1 MNALGKLTDCGK
13 NSSIFTGG
21 PSKQVDIQQSWVHGH
36 TLKVYDFFTAVE
48 AIQDII
54 EQGEGSSPC
63 NPVAWDTGEKKDLS
77 HYFLFYSIAEKH
89 EIHVIK
95 PVSSLDG
102 NDESIVDFSEV
113 FWFKSILHDFCIVSF
128 AQPFNF

>member
-1 MNALGKLTDCGK
+1 M
-13 NSSIFTGG
+13 
-21 PSKQVDIQQSWVHGH
+21 HGH
-36 TLKVYDFFTAVE
+36 TLKVFDFFTAVE

-63 NPVAWDTGEKKDLS
+63 NPVAWDTGEEKDLS

-89 EIHVIK
+89 EIHVVK
-95 PVSSLDG
+95 PVFSPDG
-102 NDESIVDFSEV
+102 HDESVVDFSEV
-113 FWFKSILHDFCIVSF
+113 FLFKSILHDFCIVSF